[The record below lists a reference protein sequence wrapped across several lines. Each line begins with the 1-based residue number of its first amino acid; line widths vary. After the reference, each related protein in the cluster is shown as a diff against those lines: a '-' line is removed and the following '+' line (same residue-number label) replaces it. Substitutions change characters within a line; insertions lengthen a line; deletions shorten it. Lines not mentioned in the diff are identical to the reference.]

1 MFCGRLVG
9 SVPAAAHLRGG
20 AGPAFEDVKRVVD
33 LHSPTSGAAW
43 HEMLQKLN
51 YRITNALL
59 WLADRPRN
67 ERRGLAIAMDAVLCV
82 IAAWV
87 ALSLRIGSWELWDRS
102 IAIVIGCALAF
113 WFPIAWAT
121 RIYSSLIRFAGGRT
135 MAGLGIACAYFSVPM
150 LFVLM
155 AVGVPGVP
163 RTMGLMH
170 PIIFLALLTL
180 SRLVI
185 RFGLTDILGIIK
197 GSASRRRV
205 AIYGAGRAGQ
215 QLALAMRHEPHMW
228 LVAFFDDDVRLHGQL
243 LDGIPV
249 YKSTSLD
256 SLIDE
261 LQVDEVLLAIP
272 SVSRARR
279 REIVEEISAHNVFV
293 RALPSVGSIIDGD
306 VSVSDLREV
315 EIDELLGRDPVAPN
329 TLLLGRTIAGK
340 RVLVSGAGGS
350 IGSELCRQILNSRP
364 RQLVL
369 VEQSE
374 LALYQIE
381 RELSQVIRSNGF
393 DTQLVPQLCDIA
405 DQGSAHRIF
414 DRYRPETVFHAA
426 AYKHVPLV
434 EANPIAGLRNNVLGT
449 LNSCLAAEK
458 AGASHFILVS
468 TDKAVR
474 PTNVMGASKRICEL
488 ILQSRAKEQSS
499 TIFAMVRFGNVLGSS
514 GSVVPLFKEQIRRGG
529 PVTLTHR
536 NVTRY
541 FMTIPEAS
549 QLVIQAGAMA
559 KGGEVFVLDMGQPI
573 RIYDLAT
580 AMIQLCGLTVRS
592 DEQPSGD
599 IEIQEIGLRPG
610 EKLYEEL
617 LIGDDPKPTTHQ
629 RIIQSHESMIEWSK
643 LQPLLAEF
651 AVALE
656 AGDASRVLAIMAGL
670 VPEYR
675 SAVTDEDLKAAS

>member
-1 MFCGRLVG
+1 
-9 SVPAAAHLRGG
+9 
-20 AGPAFEDVKRVVD
+20 
-33 LHSPTSGAAW
+33 
-43 HEMLQKLN
+43 MLQKVN
-51 YRITNALL
+51 YDITNSLL

-102 IAIVIGCALAF
+102 IAVVIGCALAF

-135 MAGLGIACAYFSVPM
+135 MAGLGIACAYFSIPM

-155 AVGVPGVP
+155 VVGVPGVP
-163 RTMGLMH
+163 RTMGLLH
-170 PIIFLALLTL
+170 PIIFLAFLTL

-185 RFGLTDILGIIK
+185 RFGLTDILGIVK
-197 GSASRRRV
+197 GSAIRRRV

-228 LVAFFDDDVRLHGQL
+228 LVAFFDDDGRLHGQL

-249 YKSTSLD
+249 YKSSSLD
-256 SLIDE
+256 SLIVD

-272 SVSRARR
+272 SASRARR
-279 REIVEEISAHNVFV
+279 REIVEEMSAYNVFV
-293 RALPSVGSIIDGD
+293 RALPSVGSIIDGE

-350 IGSELCRQILNSRP
+350 IGSELCRQILNLRP

-381 RELSQVIRSNGF
+381 RELSQVIRTTGS
-393 DTQLVPQLCDIA
+393 DTHLIPQLCDIA

-414 DRYRPETVFHAA
+414 DRHRPETVFHAA

-449 LNSCLAAEK
+449 LNGCLAAEK
-458 AGASHFILVS
+458 VGASHFILVS

-488 ILQSRAKEQSS
+488 ILQARAKAQSS

-536 NVTRY
+536 DVTRY

-573 RIYDLAT
+573 RIYDLAV

-592 DEQPSGD
+592 DENPNGD
-599 IEIQEIGLRPG
+599 IEVQEIGLRPG

-617 LIGDDPKPTTHQ
+617 LIGDDPRATTHQ
-629 RIIQSHESMIEWSK
+629 RIIQSRESMLEWRE
-643 LQPLLAEF
+643 LQPLLGDF
-651 AVALE
+651 ATALE
-656 AGDASRVLAIMAGL
+656 TGDTARVLAMMADL
-670 VPEYR
+670 VPEYQT
-675 SAVTDEDLKAAS
+675 ATAGEGLQAAS